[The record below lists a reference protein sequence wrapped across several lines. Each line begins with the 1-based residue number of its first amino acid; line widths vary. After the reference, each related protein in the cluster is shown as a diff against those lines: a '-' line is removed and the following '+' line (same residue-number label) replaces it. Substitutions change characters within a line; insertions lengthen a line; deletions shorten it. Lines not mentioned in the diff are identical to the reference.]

1 MSYVDINITEFR
13 QAFPEFSNTT
23 KYPDTYVNR
32 HLSVA
37 QLYISNQNFF
47 LRPNVRKLAI
57 QYMAAH
63 LIFLE
68 TTDNNG
74 NFIGWSD
81 AATGG
86 AITSSH
92 IGDVSVTLHPPVA
105 TEEWELWLESTP
117 YGKMLLALLQLQRP
131 AFIYKTGRPNPW
143 GIK

>member
-1 MSYVDINITEFR
+1 MSYVDINVTEFR
-13 QAFPEFSNTT
+13 QAFPEFANTT
-23 KYPDTYVNR
+23 KYPDAYVNR

-37 QLYISNQNFF
+37 QLYISSQNFF

-63 LIFLE
+63 LMYLE
-68 TTDNNG
+68 TTDANG
-74 NFIGWSD
+74 NFVAWSD
-81 AATGG
+81 NATGG

-105 TEEWELWLESTP
+105 TEEWELWLEATP

-131 AFIYKTGRPNPW
+131 AFLYKVGRPNPW

>member
-1 MSYVDINITEFR
+1 MSYVDINIAEFR
-13 QAFPEFSNTT
+13 EAFPEFSNTT
-23 KYPDTYVNR
+23 KYPDGYVNR

-37 QLYISNQNFF
+37 QLYISNRNFL

-68 TTDNNG
+68 TTDDNG
-74 NFIGWSD
+74 NFVGWSD
-81 AATGG
+81 SATAG
-86 AITSSH
+86 AVTSSH
-92 IGDVSVTLHPPVA
+92 IGDVSVSFQPPIA

-117 YGKMLLALLQLQRP
+117 YGKMLLALLQFHKP
-131 AFIYKTGRPNPW
+131 AFFYKVGRPNPF